1 MRLNTE
7 PIKVGE
13 QAPDF
18 TLTDEA
24 GTTITL
30 SKLKQSVVLVFYRGY
45 WWPYCARQLAELRT
59 LKQTDDKFILIAI
72 TIDSAERSQG
82 LRKKIAKDGKGEI
95 NFPLLSDPGHKIIDD
110 YGLYDPA
117 YAGKGFDGIP
127 HPAVYVIDKKGK
139 IAWAKVESDYRLRP
153 TNEEIRTELAKLK

>member
-1 MRLNTE
+1 MKPKYFLACLLTALFVLPTYPQSTAKKMMRLNTE

-45 WWPYCARQLAELRT
+45 W
-59 LKQTDDKFILIAI
+59 
-72 TIDSAERSQG
+72 
-82 LRKKIAKDGKGEI
+82 
-95 NFPLLSDPGHKIIDD
+95 
-110 YGLYDPA
+110 
-117 YAGKGFDGIP
+117 
-127 HPAVYVIDKKGK
+127 
-139 IAWAKVESDYRLRP
+139 
-153 TNEEIRTELAKLK
+153 